1 MHANPNRPARRAR
14 AALLALL
21 LAGAAAAAQEPA
33 PSFEQAMLAYE
44 RSHWAEAYAG
54 FAQLADRGHPEAARL
69 ALQMWTWGPR
79 LYGTRFAAST
89 PQVERWRQTRRALA
103 VAKEAP

>member
-1 MHANPNRPARRAR
+1 MNATPIRPACRAR
-14 AALLALL
+14 AALLSLL

-54 FAQLADRGHPEAARL
+54 FAQLADRGNPEAARL
-69 ALQMWTWGPR
+69 ALQMWAWGPR
-79 LYGTRFAAST
+79 LYGTRFAASE
-89 PQVERWRQTRRALA
+89 PQVRQWQQSRRALA
-103 VAKEAP
+103 VVKEAP